1 MVMFLGEAE
10 VRKSLGWKPLI
21 AAMET
26 ALTAFSAGR
35 VIQPVR
41 NMLTIEEGKR
51 YLGIMPAV
59 ADDAMGL
66 KLVCFYP
73 GNAGTSVPTHTA
85 MILLFRPETGEP
97 LAVLDGRLITEM
109 RTAAV
114 SAAVT
119 NRLAA
124 PDSRVLALLGS
135 GVQAK
140 AHLAAL
146 ARVREFDEVRVWSR
160 TPEHAKRFAEEH
172 GARAAPGVEAAVRGA
187 DVVVTATNAR

>member
-1 MVMFLGEAE
+1 MVMFLGETE
-10 VRKSLGWKPLI
+10 VKKFLDWKPLI

-26 ALTAFSAGR
+26 ALIAFSAGR

-41 NMLTIEEGKR
+41 NVLTIEEGKR

-59 ADDAMGL
+59 AEDAMGL

-85 MILLFRPETGEP
+85 MILLFRTETGEP

-135 GVQAK
+135 GVRRRLTLKPSARSGRYRRSGSGAK
-140 AHLAAL
+140 PLSMPKA
-146 ARVREFDEVRVWSR
+146 SR
-160 TPEHAKRFAEEH
+160 TLTARSQRMPKTPC
-172 GARAAPGVEAAVRGA
+172 GAL
-187 DVVVTATNAR
+187 TLS